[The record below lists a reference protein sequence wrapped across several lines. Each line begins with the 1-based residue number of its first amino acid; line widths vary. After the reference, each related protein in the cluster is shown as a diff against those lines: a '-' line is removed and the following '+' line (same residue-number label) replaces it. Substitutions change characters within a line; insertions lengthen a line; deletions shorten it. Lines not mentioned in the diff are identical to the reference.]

1 MMREAIHGNQGAL
14 GDVIWAQSFAI
25 KEASS
30 TRERRI
36 ERVVHDCE
44 EELHDEEAAEHDDEE
59 EVDPH
64 VPDEGCNQ
72 TSSSKLIRLHHY
84 SSDLISGHQDAI
96 SGNQDIPRKGLH
108 QIVHH
113 VAPRVKRDGLHNRHG
128 RIEDGVEVHSATR
141 GVLVVVHADLI
152 SEGREG
158 APW

>member
-1 MMREAIHGNQGAL
+1 M
-14 GDVIWAQSFAI
+14 QSDLFI
-25 KEASS
+25 K
-30 TRERRI
+30 T
-36 ERVVHDCE
+36 H
-44 EELHDEEAAEHDDEE
+44 
-59 EVDPH
+59 
-64 VPDEGCNQ
+64 Q
-72 TSSSKLIRLHHY
+72 TSSAAIKMQSVAIRTY
-84 SSDLISGHQDAI
+84 QEKASIRSYISGHQDAI
-96 SGNQDIPRKGLH
+96 SGNQDIPREGLH